1 MKPSRAGTIAV
12 NLSLI
17 CSFVV
22 FPGIVNSQIN
32 VYPGLTVTPGM
43 MVENI
48 TGKGIEYENIQFQG
62 ANNSRGTFTNGQT
75 TNLGISYGIF
85 LCSGNGYNIPGP
97 NNSGSAGT
105 NNGMPG
111 HPLLTSITITTTY
124 DAAVLAFNFYPESD
138 TILIKYVYGSEEYP
152 GWNLSSIDVFG
163 FFVSGPNP
171 AGGFYNNKVMA
182 RIPDTSANFSVYDYM
197 YSNCN
202 GQTLQYNGF
211 TTVLSAGLPVI
222 PFESYHI
229 LLGVADVGDGIYD
242 SGVFIEENSLMS
254 PGPTDFI
261 SFDFLSDFNLIFN
274 EDYFGTI
281 LNDTVLVYIPIG
293 LPREEL
299 TASFNTR
306 PGVEVYVGEQIQE
319 SSITVNDFSEPL
331 TYSLVSWNGL
341 IKDYHVIVDYM
352 PNTGTSILSYAFEA
366 ANNPG
371 LNQDCIATISDTTI
385 IVDIHK
391 IDSGGLLVATFNLSD
406 SARLY
411 VNDVLQE
418 SGVTATDFTSI
429 ANYQVV
435 AAAGNTQDYSV
446 AVRNSAN
453 HFISYGFDPAY
464 NPGLSE
470 FVSGI
475 IGEENIHLYLPQGP
489 SLTGLVATF
498 SLPLQAESY
507 VFGEIQQSE
516 VTPNNFTNPK
526 IYNVEAGYGSVKDWL
541 VIVQTTVGT
550 DEPLT
555 ESVDV
560 FPNPVAD
567 FLNVRN
573 AHNATLQL
581 YSVMGKMVLE
591 TIIQGDDC
599 RIDLSS
605 IKEGIYFLRIT
616 TSVDE
621 LVRKLI
627 ISRAY

>member
-1 MKPSRAGTIAV
+1 MKSSIYRIITTHLIPVALFAMIPGMV
-12 NLSLI
+12 NA
-17 CSFVV
+17 
-22 FPGIVNSQIN
+22 QIN
-32 VYPGLTVTPGM
+32 VYPGTSVTPGM

-62 ANNSRGTFTNGQT
+62 ANNSRGTFTNGLT
-75 TNLGISYGIF
+75 TNLGISSGIF
-85 LCSGNGYNIPGP
+85 ICSGNGYNIPGP

-152 GWNLSSIDVFG
+152 GGNLYSIDVFG

-171 AGGFYNNKVMA
+171 AGGLYNNRIIA
-182 RIPDTSANFSVYDYM
+182 RIPDTSANYSVYDYM
-197 YSNCN
+197 YSNWN
-202 GQTLQYNGF
+202 GQTLQYDGF

-261 SFDFLSDFNLIFN
+261 SFGFMSDFNLIFN
-274 EDYFGTI
+274 ENYFGTI
-281 LNDTVLVYIPIG
+281 LADTVLVYIPIG

-319 SSITVNDFSEPL
+319 SNITVNDFSEPL
-331 TYSLVSWNGL
+331 SYTLVSWNGL
-341 IKDYHVIVDYM
+341 SKNYHVIVDYM
-352 PNTGTSILSYAFEA
+352 PNTGTSILSFAFEA

-371 LNQDCIATISDTTI
+371 LNLDYMATISDTTI
-385 IVDIHK
+385 TVDIHK
-391 IDSGGLLVATFNLSD
+391 TDSGGILVATFNLSD
-406 SARLY
+406 SARVY
-411 VNDVLQE
+411 VNGVLQE
-418 SGVTATDFTSI
+418 SGVTANDFTSI
-429 ANYQVV
+429 VNYQVV

-464 NPGLSE
+464 NPSLSE
-470 FVSGI
+470 FVQGI
-475 IGEENIHLYLPQGP
+475 IGEENIHLYLPQG
-489 SLTGLVATF
+489 SGLTDLIATF

-507 VFGEIQQSE
+507 VFGVMQQSE
-516 VTPNNFTNPK
+516 VTPNNFTTPK
-526 IYNVEAGYGSVKDWL
+526 IYNVEAGDGSLKDWL

-550 DEPLT
+550 DEFLT
-555 ESVDV
+555 KSLEV
-560 FPNPVAD
+560 FPNPVND
-567 FLNVRN
+567 FLEVRN
-573 AHNATLQL
+573 AHKAKLQL
-581 YSVMGKMVLE
+581 YSVMGKMVFE
-591 TIIQGDDC
+591 SVTQDDDC

-605 IKEGIYFLRIT
+605 LPEGIYFLRI
-616 TSVDE
+616 SASNDE
-621 LVRKLI
+621 FVRKLI
-627 ISRAY
+627 ISRGN